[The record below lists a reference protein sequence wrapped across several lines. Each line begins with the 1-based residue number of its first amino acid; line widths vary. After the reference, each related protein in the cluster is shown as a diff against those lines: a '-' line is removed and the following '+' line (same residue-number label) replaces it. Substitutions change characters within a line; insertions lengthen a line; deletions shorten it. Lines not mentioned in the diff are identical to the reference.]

1 MSLGLGASLSKPRLV
16 TPGIVSS
23 SLILKHKYES
33 ASVVPISDGAAYF
46 DGTNDYV
53 ELSGAFNYNVH
64 SISAWVKPTAIVGGS
79 SIFDYRDANNDGIYL
94 YLADGDVNY
103 QINNTDG
110 HYNSVLTLNQWWHIV
125 ATNDGST
132 STIYVNGVSV
142 ETADTSGETINIAGT
157 YQPRIGARSHT
168 SPDNYFNG
176 NISEVAIYISA
187 LTINQVKTIYN
198 GREPYNHKE
207 GVASGNLK
215 SWYRMGDGAF
225 DDYAIVTDE
234 TNATKSSEL
243 SPNVTFDT
251 NTTGWSSYSS
261 GDANTLSRDTT
272 IKRTGSGSLKVVF
285 GASNGGWAVQNSS
298 NIVGVS
304 ANKLLVIEGY
314 VYIPSGSYNGGHPFF
329 TDGSSFGSAST
340 EGVIYASSSITD
352 QWQFMRT
359 VSTLTSDTSG
369 RFYVYTTGTDPS
381 ENDIIYLDDIKIYH
395 INGNAGTMVNM
406 SAIDIEG
413 DTP

>member
-1 MSLGLGASLSKPRLV
+1 VSLGLGASLSKPRLV

-142 ETADTSGETINIAGT
+142 ETADTSGETINVSGSAI
-157 YQPRIGARSHT
+157 PRIGARSHT

-176 NISEVAIYISA
+176 YIC
-187 LTINQVKTIYN
+187 N
-198 GREPYNHKE
+198 
-207 GVASGNLK
+207 
-215 SWYRMGDGAF
+215 
-225 DDYAIVTDE
+225 
-234 TNATKSSEL
+234 
-243 SPNVTFDT
+243 
-251 NTTGWSSYSS
+251 
-261 GDANTLSRDTT
+261 
-272 IKRTGSGSLKVVF
+272 
-285 GASNGGWAVQNSS
+285 
-298 NIVGVS
+298 VGVWS
-304 ANKLLVIEGY
+304 GVLTQAQIKSIMNKRYTDLTSIETTNLV
-314 VYIPSGSYNGGHPFF
+314 SWWSLDS
-329 TDGSSFGSAST
+329 TARDSFGSNH
-340 EGVIYASSSITD
+340 G
-352 QWQFMRT
+352 
-359 VSTLTSDTSG
+359 TLT
-369 RFYVYTTGTDPS
+369 
-381 ENDIIYLDDIKIYH
+381 
-395 INGNAGTMVNM
+395 
-406 SAIDIEG
+406 
-413 DTP
+413 